1 MATHSSILAW
11 RIPWTEEPGGLQSM
25 ESQGVRYD
33 WAHMPRNSRA
43 RTQVRQMKYPEH
55 MHKLV
60 PPAGTR
66 SMCCLR
72 FCALSLVSALGVSQ
86 TLVWVQQ
93 HCSLPW
99 IHGQHQLSSY
109 ALWLAHSV
117 IGDSSS
123 RAWFII
129 SCCQRLVSSPACM
142 IHPKIGCFALIL
154 QNYLLHF
161 GC

>member
-1 MATHSSILAW
+1 
-11 RIPWTEEPGGLQSM
+11 
-25 ESQGVRYD
+25 
-33 WAHMPRNSRA
+33 MPRNSRA
-43 RTQVRQMKYPEH
+43 RTQVRQMRYLEH
-55 MHKLV
+55 MHTLA

-66 SMCCLR
+66 SMRLLR
-72 FCALSLVSALGVSQ
+72 FCALRLASALGVGQ

-99 IHGQHQLSSY
+99 IHGQHQLSSC

-117 IGDSSS
+117 IGESSS

-142 IHPKIGCFALIL
+142 ICLTIGCFALIL

-161 GC
+161 GLLQLILRYC